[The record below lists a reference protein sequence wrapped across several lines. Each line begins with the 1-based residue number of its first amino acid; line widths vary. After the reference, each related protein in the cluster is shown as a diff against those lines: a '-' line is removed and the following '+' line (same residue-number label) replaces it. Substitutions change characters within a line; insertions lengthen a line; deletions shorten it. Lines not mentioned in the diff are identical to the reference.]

1 MKLAFIGFGELGR
14 YQRDTVTETLRVPEA
29 DHVYFDDNLAKE
41 GAPRAFPF
49 NDWSKDDF
57 AGHTFFVSL
66 GYRHLTIKRDIVR
79 RLVELGRD
87 VPPFV
92 CPSAYV
98 HPTVKLGPGCWLY
111 PGVNMDRDTVVG
123 LATTLSNGAI
133 IPHDCRIGEGCWFGA
148 SVTLSGKVTVGDN
161 TFIASGT
168 TVSNALTIGSNV
180 IVGLGTCV
188 TKNIEDG
195 KSVIGNPMRIL
206 ERPIKLV

>member
-14 YQRDTVTETLRVPEA
+14 YIRDTVVEINHVPEA
-29 DHVYFDDNLAKE
+29 DHVYFDDHLAAS

-49 NDWSKDDF
+49 KDWDKDEF
-57 AGHTFFVSL
+57 AGHTFYVSL

-79 RLVELGRD
+79 RLVALGRD
-87 VPPFV
+87 VPSFV
-92 CPSAYV
+92 HPSSYV

-123 LATTLSNGAI
+123 LATTLSNGDV
-133 IPHDCRIGEGCWFGA
+133 IPHDCEIGEGCWFGA
-148 SVTLSGKVTVGDN
+148 SVTLSGKVHVGDN

-168 TVSNALTIGSNV
+168 TISNDLKIGSNV
-180 IVGLGTCV
+180 IVGLATCV

-206 ERPIKLV
+206 DRPIKLV